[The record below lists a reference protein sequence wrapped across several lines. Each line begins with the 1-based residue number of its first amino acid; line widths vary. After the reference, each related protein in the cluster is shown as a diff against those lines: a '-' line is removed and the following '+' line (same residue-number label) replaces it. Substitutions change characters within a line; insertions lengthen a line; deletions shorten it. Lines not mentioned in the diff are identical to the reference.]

1 MTRDEV
7 LSALRAGAERE
18 FAAVPAEGELTWEPS
33 PGFRTRMEAL
43 VRQERRFLWRRTSTS
58 LRRAALVAAL
68 LLLLLATL
76 ITAGAFQEPVFRMF
90 VRETSDYLI
99 VSYGVNTPG
108 DTEVTYGPC
117 EPYTFAW
124 LPEGFEE
131 TSFTILDDFGGYD
144 GAFCET
150 VWTNAEGETITLYQG
165 PASGC
170 VYLPIGSGEYQTIT
184 VGEIDALIQN
194 GRDYLLP
201 YAPFYTHV
209 YWASDQYAFSLC
221 TQTHLTPDTILE
233 ILCSLERRESLF

>member
-33 PGFRTRMEAL
+33 PGFRTRMETL

-90 VRETSDYLI
+90 VRETPDYLI
-99 VSYGVNTPG
+99 VSYGVNAPG
-108 DTEVTYGPC
+108 DTEVAYGPC
-117 EPYTFAW
+117 EPYTFAY

-131 TSFTILDDFGGYD
+131 TSFNILDDFGGYD

-150 VWTNAEGETITLYQG
+150 VWTNAEGAVIDLCQE
-165 PASGC
+165 PVSSGT
-170 VYLPIGSGEYQTIT
+170 VLDISAGEYQ
-184 VGEIDALIQN
+184 
-194 GRDYLLP
+194 
-201 YAPFYTHV
+201 
-209 YWASDQYAFSLC
+209 LC
-221 TQTHLTPDTILE
+221 TVNGAEVLLYHRRNYWKPFAPDRLTAYWTAEQYSFTLSAEPAIEPETVLE
-233 ILCSLERRESLF
+233 ILASLTRRNQ